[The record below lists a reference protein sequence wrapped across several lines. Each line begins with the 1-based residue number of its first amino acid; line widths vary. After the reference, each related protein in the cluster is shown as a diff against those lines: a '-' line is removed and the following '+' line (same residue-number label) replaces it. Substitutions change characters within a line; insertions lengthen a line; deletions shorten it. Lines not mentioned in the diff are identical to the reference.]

1 MRGGRWSVQ
10 VARLVAPARMQVAKL
25 VAPWS
30 VQVAR
35 HVERH
40 VNDAAKHVHGYGER
54 HDMCSD
60 MRTMN

>member
-1 MRGGRWSVQ
+1 MQ
-10 VARLVAPARMQVAKL
+10 VARLVAPARVRVAKL
-25 VAPWS
+25 VTPWS

-35 HVERH
+35 HV
-40 VNDAAKHVHGYGER
+40 NDAAKHMHGYGER